1 MVELLEVNE
10 QFIGQIA
17 DRIATNGPRCGGTD
31 AMVEVET
38 AEPAAPSCGDM
49 RLRGQHN
56 RAAALTKPSVN
67 GLGSWS
73 DKSMPGSTIAWAAG
87 GLARPLAAERKR
99 MRPFGMAGQ
108 RGCPGYAS
116 PGRFLFGLALGMSRT
131 GTRLAFAP
139 ARFAW
144 HYTGRTRSKK
154 A

>member
-87 GLARPLAAERKR
+87 GLAGPLAAERTR

-108 RGCPGYAS
+108 RGCPGHAS
-116 PGRFLFGLALGMSRT
+116 PGRLVPLRFGPGYEPYWHAPCFCACSVRLALHR
-131 GTRLAFAP
+131 AN
-139 ARFAW
+139 
-144 HYTGRTRSKK
+144 KE
-154 A
+154 

>member
-38 AEPAAPSCGDM
+38 AEPAAPYCGDM

-73 DKSMPGSTIAWAAG
+73 DKSMPGSTHRLGRWRVGRPAG
-87 GLARPLAAERKR
+87 G
-99 MRPFGMAGQ
+99 
-108 RGCPGYAS
+108 
-116 PGRFLFGLALGMSRT
+116 
-131 GTRLAFAP
+131 
-139 ARFAW
+139 
-144 HYTGRTRSKK
+144 
-154 A
+154 